1 MHEHWR
7 LIIDEPLDG
16 PTNMARDE
24 AIARAHAAGDT
35 PPTLRLYAWR
45 PACLSLGRFQRSAE
59 LNRAAC
65 ADAGVAIV
73 RRPSGGRALL
83 HDHELTYAVV
93 AREDHPLLG
102 GDSIV
107 ASYRQ
112 ISAALLAGLRALG
125 VAAELTPH
133 RRPGD
138 RRPTTDDRQ
147 PTTDDQQAT
156 SHERPGSNTL
166 GQLSPGA
173 GPSSAAC
180 FDAPASYELTVR
192 GRKLVGSAQRRQ
204 GGVLLQHGA
213 IPLAPHAERLC
224 ALLLHPPP
232 DLRQRMIALSEVA
245 GRPIDFDT
253 LAEAL
258 IGGFATTWGAR
269 FAPGRLSAAELALER
284 ELRAS
289 TYASDSWT
297 FAR

>member
-1 MHEHWR
+1 MNEHWR

-16 PTNMARDE
+16 PANMARDE
-24 AIARAHAAGDT
+24 ALARAHAAGDT

-59 LNRAAC
+59 IERAAC
-65 ADAGVAIV
+65 AQAGVAIV

-102 GDSIV
+102 GDSIM

-112 ISAALLAGLRALG
+112 ISQALLAGLRALG
-125 VAAELTPH
+125 VPAELTPH
-133 RRPGD
+133 RRRDD
-138 RRPTTDDRQ
+138 RRPTRDDQHATTDDR
-147 PTTDDQQAT
+147 
-156 SHERPGSNTL
+156 PGL
-166 GQLSPGA
+166 DEPGQVLPSA

-204 GGVLLQHGA
+204 AGVILQHGA

-224 ALLLHPPP
+224 ALLLRPPP
-232 DLRQRMIALSEVA
+232 DLPQRMIALSEAA

-258 IGGFATTWGAR
+258 IDGFATIWGAR
-269 FAPGRLSAAELALER
+269 FVPGQLSAAERALER
-284 ELRAS
+284 ELREN
-289 TYASDSWT
+289 TYANDAWT